1 MRQRSV
7 MMLRILLPAEVMLK
21 QEVKKIVAEAEN
33 GSFCLMPNHIDF
45 VATLAPGIFAYEP
58 VQGGQELLAMDVG
71 TLVKKGA
78 DVLVSTRNA
87 VRAPDLGKLKDVVVR
102 QYDVLDER
110 EKMVRSAAAKLEAS
124 LIRRF
129 VELK

>member
-1 MRQRSV
+1 
-7 MMLRILLPAEVMLK
+7 MLLKILLPAEIMMER
-21 QEVKKIVAEAEN
+21 EVRKIVAEAEN

-45 VATLAPGIFAYEP
+45 VATLAPGIFAFEP
-58 VQGGQELLAMDVG
+58 AEGGQELLAMDVG

-87 VRAPDLGKLKDVVVR
+87 TKAAELGKLKQVVVE

-110 EKMVRSAAAKLEAS
+110 EKLVRSASAKLEAS

>member
-1 MRQRSV
+1 
-7 MMLRILLPAEVMLK
+7 MMLKILLPAEILIE

-45 VATLAPGIFAYEP
+45 VATLAPGLFTYERAE
-58 VQGGQELLAMDVG
+58 GGQEVLAMDVG

-87 VRAPDLGKLKDVVVR
+87 VRAPDLGKLKQVVVQ
-102 QYDVLDER
+102 QYDILDER
-110 EKMVRSAAAKLEAS
+110 EKMVRSASAKLEAS

-129 VELK
+129 VDLK

>member
-1 MRQRSV
+1 
-7 MMLRILLPAEVMLK
+7 MLLKILLPAEVLMER
-21 QEVKKIVAEAEN
+21 EVKKIVAEAEN

-45 VATLAPGIFAYEP
+45 VATLAPGIFSYELAE
-58 VQGGQELLAMDVG
+58 GGQELLAMDVG

-87 VRAPDLGKLKDVVVR
+87 VRAAELGKLKQVVVQ
-102 QYDVLDER
+102 QYDALDER
-110 EKMVRSAAAKLEAS
+110 EKLVRSAAAKLEAS

>member
-1 MRQRSV
+1 
-7 MMLRILLPAEVMLK
+7 MLLKILLPAEIMME

-45 VATLAPGIFAYEP
+45 VATLAPGIFTYELAG
-58 VQGGQELLAMDVG
+58 GGQELLAMDVG
-71 TLVKKGA
+71 TLVKKGSE
-78 DVLVSTRNA
+78 VLVSTRNA
-87 VRAPDLGKLKDVVVR
+87 VKAPDLGKLKQVVVQ

-124 LIRRF
+124 LIRRL

>member
-1 MRQRSV
+1 
-7 MMLRILLPAEVMLK
+7 MMLKILLPAEILIEL
-21 QEVKKIVAEAEN
+21 EVKKIVAEAEN

-45 VATLAPGIFAYEP
+45 VATLAPGLFTYEKAE
-58 VQGGQELLAMDVG
+58 GGQEIMAMDVG
-71 TLVKKGA
+71 TLVKKGS

-87 VRAPDLGKLKDVVVR
+87 VRAPDLGKLKQVVVK

-110 EKMVRSAAAKLEAS
+110 EKMVRSASAKLEAS

>member
-1 MRQRSV
+1 
-7 MMLRILLPAEVMLK
+7 MMLKILLPAEILIE
-21 QEVKKIVAEAEN
+21 QEVKKIVAEAET

-45 VATLAPGIFAYEP
+45 VATLAPGLFTYEKAE
-58 VQGGQELLAMDVG
+58 GGQEIMAMDVG
-71 TLVKKGA
+71 TLVKKGS

-87 VRAPDLGKLKDVVVR
+87 VRAPDLGKLKQVVVK

-110 EKMVRSAAAKLEAS
+110 EKMVRSASAKLEAS

>member
-1 MRQRSV
+1 
-7 MMLRILLPAEVMLK
+7 MLLKILLPAEILLE

-33 GSFCLMPNHIDF
+33 GSFCLMPNHTDF
-45 VATLAPGIFAYEP
+45 VATLAPGLFTYEKAE
-58 VQGGQELLAMDVG
+58 GGQEIMAMDVG
-71 TLVKKGA
+71 TLVKKGS

-87 VRAPDLGKLKDVVVR
+87 VRAPDLGKLKQVVMQ
-102 QYDVLDER
+102 QYDILDER
-110 EKMVRSAAAKLEAS
+110 EKMVRSASAKLEAS

>member
-1 MRQRSV
+1 
-7 MMLRILLPAEVMLK
+7 MMLKILLPAEVMLT
-21 QEVKKIVAEAEN
+21 QEVNKIIAEAEN

-45 VATLAPGIFAYEP
+45 VATLAPGIFTYVP
-58 VQGGQELLAMDVG
+58 VSGGQELLAMDVG
-71 TLVKKGA
+71 TLIKKGS

-87 VRAPDLGKLKDVVVR
+87 VRAPDLGKLKEVVVQ

-110 EKMVRSAAAKLEAS
+110 EKMVRSAAARLEAS

-129 VELK
+129 VEIK

>member
-1 MRQRSV
+1 
-7 MMLRILLPAEVMLK
+7 MLLKILLPAEVMMV

-45 VATLAPGIFAYEP
+45 VATLAPGIFTYEKDE
-58 VQGGQELLAMDVG
+58 GGQELLAMDVG
-71 TLVKKGA
+71 TLVKKGS

-87 VRAPDLGKLKDVVVR
+87 VKAAELGKLKQVVVE

-110 EKMVRSAAAKLEAS
+110 EKLVRSAAAKLEAS

>member
-1 MRQRSV
+1 
-7 MMLRILLPAEVMLK
+7 MMLKILLPAEVMLK

-45 VATLAPGIFAYEP
+45 VATLSPGIFTYEP
-58 VQGGQELLAMDVG
+58 VGGAPEILAMDVG

-87 VRAPDLGKLKDVVVR
+87 VRAPDLGKLKEVVVK
-102 QYDVLDER
+102 QYDILDER
-110 EKMVRSAAAKLEAS
+110 EKMVRSAAARLEAS

>member
-1 MRQRSV
+1 
-7 MMLRILLPAEVMLK
+7 MMLKILLPDEVLLR

-45 VATLAPGIFAYEP
+45 VATLAPGLFTFETLT
-58 VQGGQELLAMDVG
+58 GGQELLAMDAG
-71 TLVKKGA
+71 TLVKKGSE
-78 DVLVSTRNA
+78 VLVSTRNA
-87 VRAPDLGKLKDVVVR
+87 VRAPDLGQLKQVVME
-102 QYDVLDER
+102 QYDKIDER
-110 EKMVRSAAAKLEAS
+110 EKVVRSAAAKLEAS

>member
-1 MRQRSV
+1 
-7 MMLRILLPAEVMLK
+7 MMQLKILLPAEILLE

-45 VATLAPGIFAYEP
+45 VATLAPGLFTFETAS
-58 VQGGQELLAMDVG
+58 GGQELLAMDVG
-71 TLVKKGA
+71 TLVKKGM
-78 DVLVSTRNA
+78 DVFVSTRNA
-87 VRAPDLGKLKDVVVR
+87 VRAPDLGKVKQVVVK

-110 EKMVRSAAAKLEAS
+110 EKLVRSASAKLEAS

>member
-1 MRQRSV
+1 
-7 MMLRILLPAEVMLK
+7 MLLKILLPAEVMMER
-21 QEVKKIVAEAEN
+21 EVKKIVAEAEN

-45 VATLAPGIFAYEP
+45 VATLAPGIFSFVPTE
-58 VQGGQELLAMDVG
+58 GGQELLAMDVG

-87 VRAPDLGKLKDVVVR
+87 VKAAELGKLKQVVVE
-102 QYDVLDER
+102 QYDALDER
-110 EKMVRSAAAKLEAS
+110 EKLVRSAAAKLEAS

-129 VELK
+129 IELK

>member
-1 MRQRSV
+1 
-7 MMLRILLPAEVMLK
+7 MMLKILLPAEVMMER
-21 QEVKKIVAEAEN
+21 EVKKIVAEAEN

-45 VATLAPGIFAYEP
+45 VATLAPGIFSYEP
-58 VQGGQELLAMDVG
+58 TEGGQELLAMDVG

-87 VRAPDLGKLKDVVVR
+87 VKAVELGKLKQVVVE
-102 QYDVLDER
+102 QYDALDER
-110 EKMVRSAAAKLEAS
+110 EKLVRSAAAKLEAS

>member
-1 MRQRSV
+1 
-7 MMLRILLPAEVMLK
+7 MLLKILLPAEVLIT

-45 VATLAPGIFAYEP
+45 VATLAPGLFTYEKAE
-58 VQGGQELLAMDVG
+58 GGQELLAMDVG
-71 TLVKKGA
+71 TLVKKGV

-87 VRAPDLGKLKDVVVR
+87 VRAPDLGKLKQIVVE
-102 QYDVLDER
+102 QYDILDER

>member
-1 MRQRSV
+1 
-7 MMLRILLPAEVMLK
+7 MLLKILLPAEILMER
-21 QEVKKIVAEAEN
+21 EVKKIVAEAEN

-45 VATLAPGIFAYEP
+45 VATLAPGIFTYVP
-58 VQGGQELLAMDVG
+58 VEGGQELLAMDVG
-71 TLVKKGA
+71 TLVKKGSN
-78 DVLVSTRNA
+78 VLVSTRNA
-87 VRAPDLGKLKDVVVR
+87 VRAPDLGRLKQVVVE

-110 EKMVRSAAAKLEAS
+110 EKMVRSASAKLEAS

>member
-1 MRQRSV
+1 
-7 MMLRILLPAEVMLK
+7 LLKILLPAEVLIT

-45 VATLAPGIFAYEP
+45 VATLAPGIFTYEP
-58 VQGGQELLAMDVG
+58 ASGGQELLAMDAG
-71 TLVKKGA
+71 TLVKKGSN
-78 DVLVSTRNA
+78 VLVCTRNA
-87 VRAPDLGKLKDVVVR
+87 MRAPDLGKLKQVVVE
-102 QYDVLDER
+102 QYDILDER
-110 EKMVRSAAAKLEAS
+110 EKMVRSASARLEAS

>member
-1 MRQRSV
+1 
-7 MMLRILLPAEVMLK
+7 MLLKILLPAEVLMV

-45 VATLAPGIFAYEP
+45 VATLAPGIFAYERAE
-58 VQGGQELLAMDVG
+58 GGQELLAMDVG
-71 TLVKKGA
+71 TLVKKGS

-87 VRAPDLGKLKDVVVR
+87 VKAPDLGKLKEVVVQ

>member
-1 MRQRSV
+1 
-7 MMLRILLPAEVMLK
+7 MMLKILLPAEILLT
-21 QEVKKIVAEAEN
+21 QEVSKIIAEAEN

-45 VATLAPGIFAYEP
+45 VATLAPGIFTYVP
-58 VQGGQELLAMDVG
+58 VSGGQELLAMDVG
-71 TLVKKGA
+71 TLIKKGS

-87 VRAPDLGKLKDVVVR
+87 VRAPDLGKLKEVVVQ

-110 EKMVRSAAAKLEAS
+110 EKMVRSASARLEAS

>member
-1 MRQRSV
+1 
-7 MMLRILLPAEVMLK
+7 MMLKILLPAEVLIR
-21 QEVKKIVAEAEN
+21 QEVKKIIAEAEN

-45 VATLAPGIFAYEP
+45 VATLAPGLFTYELLA
-58 VQGGQELLAMDVG
+58 GGQELLAMDVG
-71 TLVKKGA
+71 TLVKKGS

-87 VRAPDLGKLKDVVVR
+87 VRAPDLGKLKQVVVE
-102 QYDVLDER
+102 QYEILDDR
-110 EKMVRSAAAKLEAS
+110 EKMVRSASAKLEAS

>member
-1 MRQRSV
+1 
-7 MMLRILLPAEVMLK
+7 MLKILLPAEILLE

-45 VATLAPGIFAYEP
+45 VATLAPGLFTYERAE
-58 VQGGQELLAMDVG
+58 GGQEIMAMDVG
-71 TLVKKGA
+71 TLVKKGS

-87 VRAPDLGKLKDVVVR
+87 VRAPDLGKLKQVVVQ
-102 QYDVLDER
+102 QYDILDER
-110 EKMVRSAAAKLEAS
+110 EKMVRSASAKLEAS

>member
-1 MRQRSV
+1 
-7 MMLRILLPAEVMLK
+7 MMLKILLPAEILVE

-45 VATLAPGIFAYEP
+45 VATLAPGLFTYERTE
-58 VQGGQELLAMDVG
+58 GGQEILAMDVG

-87 VRAPDLGKLKDVVVR
+87 VRAPDLGKLKQVVVE
-102 QYDVLDER
+102 QYDILDER
-110 EKMVRSAAAKLEAS
+110 EKMVRSASAKLEAS

>member
-1 MRQRSV
+1 
-7 MMLRILLPAEVMLK
+7 MMLKILLPAEVMLK
-21 QEVKKIVAEAEN
+21 QEVKKIIAEAEN

-45 VATLAPGIFAYEP
+45 VATLAPGIFTYEP
-58 VQGGQELLAMDVG
+58 VGGGQELLAMDVG
-71 TLVKKGA
+71 TLVKKGP

-87 VRAPDLGKLKDVVVR
+87 VRAPNLGKLKEVVVQ
-102 QYDVLDER
+102 QYDILDER
-110 EKMVRSAAAKLEAS
+110 EKMVRSASARLEAS

>member
-1 MRQRSV
+1 
-7 MMLRILLPAEVMLK
+7 MLLKILLPAEVLME

-45 VATLAPGIFAYEP
+45 VATLAPGIFTYEP
-58 VQGGQELLAMDVG
+58 AGGGQELLAMDVG
-71 TLVKKGA
+71 TLVKKGS

-87 VRAPDLGKLKDVVVR
+87 VRALDLGKLKQVVVE
-102 QYDVLDER
+102 QYEILDER
-110 EKMVRSAAAKLEAS
+110 EKMVRSASAKLEAS

>member
-1 MRQRSV
+1 
-7 MMLRILLPAEVMLK
+7 MMLKILLPAEILLE

-33 GSFCLMPNHIDF
+33 GSFCLMPNHTDF
-45 VATLAPGIFAYEP
+45 VATLAPGLFTYERAE
-58 VQGGQELLAMDVG
+58 GGKELLAMDVG
-71 TLVKKGA
+71 TLVKKGS

-87 VRAPDLGKLKDVVVR
+87 VRAPDLGKLKQVVVE
-102 QYDVLDER
+102 QYDILDER
-110 EKMVRSAAAKLEAS
+110 EKMVRSASAKLEAS

>member
-1 MRQRSV
+1 
-7 MMLRILLPAEVMLK
+7 MMLKILLPAEVMLT
-21 QEVKKIVAEAEN
+21 QEVNKIVAEAEN

-45 VATLAPGIFAYEP
+45 VATLAPGIFTYVP
-58 VQGGQELLAMDVG
+58 VSGGLELLAMDVG

-87 VRAPDLGKLKDVVVR
+87 VRAPDLGKLKEVVVQ

-110 EKMVRSAAAKLEAS
+110 EKMVRSAAARLEAS